1 MIRMTSFGRDGWMN
15 RMIRFA
21 NGMNSFG
28 IGMTNGMAGW
38 MNSLRNLDEWMNETR
53 DE

>member
-1 MIRMTSFGRDGWMN
+1 MIGWMDGWMN

-28 IGMTNGMAGW
+28 IGMGSFGTDEKDG
-38 MNSLRNLDEWMNETR
+38 MNSFGIGMDDKDGMGG
-53 DE
+53 